1 MLKNS
6 KLILAAVV
14 AILTIGAATFAL
26 AEKGQINCCLAK
38 QLCCQTQKSCC
49 K

>member
-6 KLILAAVV
+6 KLIISALIAV
-14 AILTIGAATFAL
+14 LTIGAATFAL
-26 AEKGQINCCLAK
+26 AEKGQVNCCVTK